1 MKIKEMLNVII
12 DKGKVEDMYEL
23 NDMLDELI
31 CDLKEQ
37 KPQLYEKYKTQLY
50 EMAYGKVI
58 SEKMAEEIITN
69 MEPYHMRW
77 SLEETRQVQRQYDLE
92 QIRDID
98 FWIVMN
104 SAYNDYKE
112 LFDDNLD
119 MYVKFAKLFIMD
131 KDGKDDK
138 VYLYFMSIPKED

>member
-1 MKIKEMLNVII
+1 MHKIYIDRIINSNDPKKMKELENVMI
-12 DKGKVEDMYEL
+12 DTITYLKTLDPEEYEDIECELYEISEGKVL
-23 NDMLDELI
+23 NEEKAKCIIENM
-31 CDLKEQ
+31 
-37 KPQLYEKYKTQLY
+37 KPYGMKWQL
-50 EMAYGKVI
+50 
-58 SEKMAEEIITN
+58 SET
-69 MEPYHMRW
+69 
-77 SLEETRQVQRQYDLE
+77 E
-92 QIRDID
+92 QIRKENGLTNIRPVD

>member
-12 DKGKVEDMYEL
+12 DKGKIEDMYEL

-37 KPQLYEKYKTQLY
+37 KPKLYEKYKTQLY

-77 SLEETRQVQRQYDLE
+77 SLEETRQVQRQYDIE
-92 QIRDID
+92 RIRDID

-138 VYLYFMSIPKED
+138 VYLYFMNVVKED